1 MLFRLAFR
9 NVRRQIGNYLIYFIT
24 VSLTVALLFSV
35 NNFIYGDVMDEMLL
49 QYERFADLIR
59 NIALCLTAVMAA
71 VVAFVLGYATVFL
84 LRKRKREFGVC
95 LTLGM
100 TRGNVLKI
108 FAGETGFTFLFSLG
122 MGILL
127 GLAAYQV
134 FSAIFINFLNFEY
147 AFAGYSLAGSLLT
160 VGMAVCMFLLSS
172 CASFF
177 YLRFVRIS
185 RLLQGESFASKKAGV
200 PVGWI
205 VLVLFSLA
213 GIVGAVV
220 FFYGWLEEGNYHLH
234 LAGVSVAVVC
244 FLLSAGLL
252 PVGLSKTVIWILL
265 RCKKITA
272 RGAGVFTLRQLFGRI
287 NASSLMMG
295 VLSVLLVFAL
305 IGPNIFLTVNTVT
318 EAGLRIDYPYDVS
331 ATRKTQSSL
340 PQDFAEDL
348 RIIGEYAQ
356 IEASYSYTLYDG
368 ETENGRSEIVRASDF
383 SVLCDLLGYAVPAWE
398 GDCIFYTSSD
408 AGADFVYTPG
418 KRQTVIDGRTLSVG
432 GTVEGPAGIIDWSSA
447 FEFFVIADEVAAEME
462 LTSSVYCLAVQ
473 LTDGRYDASA
483 LSAALDAYRRTDKPQ
498 DGAEFPS
505 YRGTK
510 YDLFELERLYEV
522 GRLGMVLFG
531 TLFIS
536 AVFVLI
542 TMAMLALKIL
552 SIVAEDRERYRI
564 LRYLGAS
571 EGMLAKSLGM
581 QMFFYCFLPFV
592 VPLGICFPL
601 VGALERMISL
611 SGVALSAG
619 ALALQVAA
627 TAGVVVLLYAVYFL
641 AAYLA
646 AWRDI
651 KKTLRAVG

>member
-59 NIALCLTAVMAA
+59 NIALCLTAIMAA

-108 FAGETGFTFLFSLG
+108 FAGETGFTFLLSLG

-134 FSAIFINFLNFEY
+134 LSAIFINFLNFEY
-147 AFAGYSLAGSLLT
+147 AFAGYSLAGSFLT

-185 RLLQGESFASKKAGV
+185 RLLQGESFVSKKAGV

-234 LAGVSVAVVC
+234 LVGVSAAVVC
-244 FLLSAGLL
+244 FLFSAGLL

-318 EAGLRIDYPYDVS
+318 EADLRIDYPYDVS
-331 ATRKTQSSL
+331 AKRKTQSAL

-356 IEASYSYTLYDG
+356 IEASYSYTLYYG
-368 ETENGRSEIVRASDF
+368 ETGNERSEIVRASDF
-383 SVLCDLLGYAVPAWE
+383 SVLCDLLGYTMPAWE
-398 GDCIFYTSSD
+398 GDCIFYTSFD

-432 GTVEGPAGIIDWSSA
+432 GTIKGAAGIIDWSSA
-447 FEFFVIADEVAAEME
+447 FEFFVIADEVAEEME
-462 LTSSVYCLAVQ
+462 LTPFIYCLAV
-473 LTDGRYDASA
+473 RFKNRRFDANA
-483 LSAALDAYRRTDKPQ
+483 LSAALDAYRRTDGPQ
-498 DGAEFPS
+498 ECGESS
-505 YRGTK
+505 YNGTS
-510 YDLFELERLYEV
+510 YTLFELERLYEV

-601 VGALERMISL
+601 VGALQRMISL